1 MRRIH
6 HVNLGVPPELV
17 DAESQ
22 FLVEVL
28 GYRVAEIPPEIER
41 FEPLWFDADDG
52 TQVHLSRDPEHV
64 PAGHAHTALVVGD
77 ELDAIQQRLDDAGAR
92 YKATE
97 GMGNRIVLCRD
108 PAGNRWELRS
118 S

>member
-1 MRRIH
+1 MPRIH

-22 FLVEVL
+22 FLVDVL
-28 GYRVAEIPPEIER
+28 GYRVAELPPEVEA
-41 FEPLWFDADDG
+41 FGALWFDADDG
-52 TQVHLSRDPEHV
+52 TQVHLSRDPEHA
-64 PAGHAHTALVVGD
+64 PARQAHTALVVGD
-77 ELDAIQQRLDDAGAR
+77 ELDGIQERLEGAGTK

-97 GMGNRIVLCRD
+97 GLGNRVILCRD